1 MPRIHATV
9 AISLHPDLREEARQ
23 RAQELGFGN
32 SFSAYVARLIAE
44 DVRKADTLRDAPPYR
59 TQASPATSR
68 APSEADFAAAE
79 ATATALLAKSSGTV
93 TPRKPTKRPV
103 K

>member
-1 MPRIHATV
+1 MPRTHATV

-44 DVRKADTLRDAPPYR
+44 DVRKADTLRDAPP
-59 TQASPATSR
+59 TAEQLAAQAIAHARDT
-68 APSEADFAAAE
+68 AAAPVSY
-79 ATATALLAKSSGTV
+79 APPAKKRA
-93 TPRKPTKRPV
+93 RKPPV
-103 K
+103 A